1 MTGGHG
7 EKKRN
12 MRLRG
17 QTGEDAAAQFLIQR
31 GFSVVGRNYT
41 VRGGE
46 IDIIAENETH
56 LVFVE
61 VKSRSG
67 VYHMNRFGR
76 PAAAVTYEKQ
86 RHLITAAR
94 AYLTENPSDKA
105 KRFDVAEVYMTDADV
120 PAVLS
125 INYIESAFVV
135 S

>member
-1 MTGGHG
+1 MTDKRDG
-7 EKKRN
+7 KNRN

-17 QTGEDAAAQFLIQR
+17 QVGENAAAEYLMQR

-67 VYHMNRFGR
+67 ERHIDRFGR

-94 AYLTENPSDKA
+94 AYLTQYPSDKV
-105 KRFDVAEVYMTDADV
+105 KRFDVAEVYMTDAAV

-125 INYIESAFVV
+125 LNYIESAFVV
-135 S
+135 T

>member
-1 MTGGHG
+1 MTEKQG
-7 EKKRN
+7 EKHRN

-17 QTGEDAAAQFLIQR
+17 QIGENAAAEFLMQR
-31 GFSVVGRNYT
+31 GFSVLTRNYT

-61 VKSRSG
+61 VKSRLSER
-67 VYHMNRFGR
+67 HIDRFGR

-94 AYLTENPSDKA
+94 AYLVQYPSDKI
-105 KRFDVAEVYMTDADV
+105 KRFDVAEVYLTDTAM
-120 PAVLS
+120 PAVQSL
-125 INYIESAFVV
+125 NYIKSAFVV